1 MDIKTLRKIGLTRGE
16 SAVYLA
22 LLKTGNC
29 TSGTLSKE
37 SGVSRSKVYEVID
50 RLKQRGLATEVTKEN
65 TKYFE
70 ATNPSRIMDFLKE
83 KKKELEESISESK
96 KLVPQLKKL
105 QNMHLDKQE
114 AKVYIGISGWKTVY
128 GEILEHLTNKNEYL
142 AFGIGSDEINNKQVK
157 RFIKTFHLNRAEK
170 KISARIIMQS
180 STKSKMKEFANL
192 KNYTY
197 RFTNIKFPTNIAIY
211 GDNVLTLVWG
221 EKPVA
226 FLIKSKQVADKYK
239 NYFNEVWRLSKP

>member
-1 MDIKTLRKIGLTRGE
+1 MNLKTLQKIGFTKGE

-70 ATNPSRIMDFLKE
+70 ATNPNKIMDFLE
-83 KKKELEESISESK
+83 AKKKELEEDILESK

-105 QNMHLDKQE
+105 QNTHLDKQE
-114 AKVYIGISGWKTVY
+114 AKVYVGISGWRTIY
-128 GEILEHLTNKNEYL
+128 GEILEQLTNKDEYL
-142 AFGIGSDEINNKQVK
+142 AFGIGLDEITNKQVK

-170 KISARIIMQS
+170 KIPARIIMQS
-180 STKSKMKEFANL
+180 ATKSKMKEFSHLAYY
-192 KNYTY
+192 NYK
-197 RFTNIKFPTNIAIY
+197 FTNIQFPTNIAIY

-226 FLIKSKQVADKYK
+226 FLIKSKQVANKYRR
-239 NYFNEVWRLSKP
+239 YFNSLWKSIKK

>member
-1 MDIKTLRKIGLTRGE
+1 MDLKTLQKIGLTKGE
-16 SAVYLA
+16 SAVYIA

-37 SGVSRSKVYEVID
+37 SDVSRSKVYEVID
-50 RLKQRGLATEVTKEN
+50 RLKKRGLATEVTKRG

-70 ATNPSRIMDFLKE
+70 ATNPSRIIDY
-83 KKKELEESISESK
+83 LESKRSDLDQSISESK

-114 AKVYIGISGWKTVY
+114 AKVYVGISGGKTAY
-128 GEILEHLTNKNEYL
+128 GEILEDLTIKDEYL
-142 AFGIGSDEINNKQVK
+142 AFGLGPDEINNQQVK

-170 KISARIIMQS
+170 KIPTRVIMYPQ
-180 STKSKMKEFANL
+180 TKVKMKEFSKL
-192 KNYTY
+192 KYYKY
-197 RFTNIKFPTNIAIY
+197 RFTKVNFPTNIAIY

-221 EKPVA
+221 NKPVA
-226 FLIKSKQVADKYK
+226 FLIKSKQVAKKYK
-239 NYFNEVWRLSKP
+239 CYFEEVWKQAKK